1 MLLEKQSSSTA
12 WQGCLEQL
20 KDELTQQEFN
30 QWISPLQ
37 VDVAKGELTLW
48 APNQYVLDGVSSL
61 YLSKIIDHFKLI
73 DGSDLD
79 PRVTLTVGDR
89 NKPDTSLHSFLK
101 EKKQEKPEEDKE
113 LSFQEL
119 ASVLNITGQ
128 NNLNPLFTF
137 EKFVVGKSNQFAVA
151 AAEQVARNPG
161 KTYNP
166 LLLYGGVGLGKT
178 HLMQAV
184 GNYLRQQESKIYPGR
199 KCKVMYLHSE
209 KFVAEMVKALQRN
222 TINEFKKFY
231 RSVDALL
238 IDDIQFLSGKDR
250 SQEEFFH
257 TFNALLEGQQQV
269 ILTSDRYP
277 KELYGIEER
286 LKSRFGSGLT
296 IAVNPPELETR
307 VAILMNKAEQLN
319 LELETEV
326 AFFIAKKIRSNVR
339 ELEGALKRVIANAQF
354 SGCDI
359 DLDFAREALKDMIV
373 THDKLVSIDNIMRTV
388 AEYYK
393 IKVAD
398 LLSKKRERRIARPR
412 QMSMALCKELTPCSL
427 IAIGEAFGG
436 KDHSTVLHAC
446 KTIKKQLEIDKEM
459 KKDFYK
465 LIRILSS

>member
-1 MLLEKQSSSTA
+1 MIAST
-12 WQGCLEQL
+12 WQHCLDQL

-37 VDVAKGELTLW
+37 VDCSGEELILL
-48 APNQYVLDGVSSL
+48 APNQYVLDGVSNV
-61 YLSKIIDHFKLI
+61 YLPKIVDLMQLKSQSDKAARVILSVGTTINEVVQEQKSKQIKLEGKSI
-73 DGSDLD
+73 
-79 PRVTLTVGDR
+79 
-89 NKPDTSLHSFLK
+89 SF
-101 EKKQEKPEEDKE
+101 E
-113 LSFQEL
+113 EL
-119 ASVLNITGQ
+119 AKRLEITEQ
-128 NNLNPLFTF
+128 DNLNPLFTF
-137 EKFVVGKSNQFAVA
+137 SKFVVGKSNQFAFA

-178 HLMQAV
+178 HLMQAI
-184 GNYLRQQESKIYPGR
+184 GNYLLNQESKINPGE
-199 KCKVMYLHSE
+199 KSKVLYLHSE
-209 KFVAEMVKALQRN
+209 RFVAEMVRSLQKN
-222 TINEFKKFY
+222 TINEFKKYY

-257 TFNALLEGQQQV
+257 TFNALLEGKQQV

-296 IAVNPPELETR
+296 IAVNPPDLETR
-307 VAILMNKAEQLN
+307 AAILMNKAEQLN
-319 LELETEV
+319 LDIETEV

-354 SGCDI
+354 TGCDI
-359 DLDFAREALKDMIV
+359 SLDFVREVLKDMIV
-373 THDKLVSIDNIMRTV
+373 SHDKLISIDNIMRTT
-388 AEYYK
+388 ADFYK
-393 IKVAD
+393 IKVLD
-398 LLSKKRERRIARPR
+398 LLSKKRERRVARPR
-412 QMSMALCKELTPCSL
+412 QIAMALCKELTSCSL
-427 IAIGEAFGG
+427 SAIGENFGG

-446 KTIKKQLEIDKEM
+446 KAVKKLIEMDKDV

-465 LIRILSS
+465 LVRILSN